1 MLVQAGLAGIRE
13 GLELGGEEAQPLPT
27 SLGEALTLLAASE
40 AAAEWLGPALHS
52 AYVQFK
58 RAEIAS
64 LDGLDEEEICR
75 RYALAY

>member
-1 MLVQAGLAGIRE
+1 
-13 GLELGGEEAQPLPT
+13 
-27 SLGEALTLLAASE
+27 LLAASE
-40 AAAEWLGPALHS
+40 AAAEWLGPSLHT

-64 LDGLDEEEICR
+64 LEDQNEEEICR